1 MTVYS
6 GDRRKDC
13 EEDFAKLAK
22 LHGIKSNAGTMGTKF
37 LCLCISEG
45 QDEGCQGTTAA
56 KVHKH
61 LHSIILSEKKKTL
74 DTKVCTE
81 KGGSKSI

>member
-1 MTVYS
+1 
-6 GDRRKDC
+6 
-13 EEDFAKLAK
+13 
-22 LHGIKSNAGTMGTKF
+22 MGTKF